1 MRAARDDAAAIDAQL
16 IEARTK
22 IDWKRRR
29 RAEKS
34 LEAWV
39 KTYGIGVFINDA
51 PPKPHGSEILREME
65 AANRSGRPQ
74 RRRRHRRPAR

>member
-1 MRAARDDAAAIDAQL
+1 MAKNRRLDRHKQDGASRMRAARDDAAAIDAQL

-34 LEAWV
+34 LEAWI

-51 PPKPHGSEILREME
+51 PPKPHGSAS
-65 AANRSGRPQ
+65 AA
-74 RRRRHRRPAR
+74 